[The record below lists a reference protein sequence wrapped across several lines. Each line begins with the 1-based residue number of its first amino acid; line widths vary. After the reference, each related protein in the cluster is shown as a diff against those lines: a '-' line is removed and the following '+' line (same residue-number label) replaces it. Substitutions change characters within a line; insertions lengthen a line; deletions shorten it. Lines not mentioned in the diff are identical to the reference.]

1 MSNTNV
7 KYVHRV
13 GTVTFGC
20 CLILFGVLFLSRLFI
35 PAFPIDFVFRL
46 WPCMFIILGI
56 EVLLANAG
64 KNAEFVYDKTAIVLM
79 VVLFFFAVCLAGC
92 EKLMEMGDLFLY

>member
-1 MSNTNV
+1 MNNT

-35 PAFPIDFVFRL
+35 PAFPIEFVFRL

-56 EVLLANAG
+56 ELLLANAG
-64 KNAEFVYDKTAIVLM
+64 KNTEFVYDKTAIFLM
-79 VVLFFFAVCLAGC
+79 IVLFVFAMCLAWC
-92 EKLMEMGDLFLY
+92 EKLIEQGYLYLY

>member
-1 MSNTNV
+1 MDNV

-13 GTVTFGC
+13 GTVTLGC

-35 PAFPIDFVFRL
+35 PALPIDFVFRL

-56 EVLLANAG
+56 EVLLAG
-64 KNAEFVYDKTAIVLM
+64 GGRKAEFVYDKTAICLM
-79 VVLFFFAVCLAGC
+79 LVLFIFAIGLAWC
-92 EKLMEMGDLFLY
+92 EKMMDLGYFYMFG

>member
-1 MSNTNV
+1 MDNA

-35 PAFPIDFVFRL
+35 PTLPLDFVFRL

-56 EVLLANAG
+56 EILLANGG
-64 KNAEFVYDKTAIVLM
+64 KKAEFVYDKTAIFLM
-79 VVLFFFAVCLAGC
+79 IVLFIFAMCLAWC
-92 EKLMEMGDLFLY
+92 EKLIEQGYLYLY

>member
-1 MSNTNV
+1 MDKV

-79 VVLFFFAVCLAGC
+79 IVLFLFAMCLAGC
-92 EKLMEMGDLFLY
+92 EKLMEQGYLYLY